1 MLNHRRYIL
10 TLLLIPGLLA
20 SAGARAGQRNTAL
33 EIISRSPVLE
43 RFGLAPVVP
52 VDQPRTMQELLIM
65 AINRNRGMRS
75 VAARVVGALDLVPQ
89 ATALPDPTLTLVE
102 YLDPVETRVG
112 PQQRGYQLSQSF
124 PWFGTLGVR
133 GDIQRAKAATAR
145 ARLDEQILAVITRVR
160 TTALELAYLDSSI
173 AVTHNHL
180 MLLGQWEEAAQGRY
194 AAGRGAYAALVK
206 TQVELGK
213 LSNRLAELEDRRTPL
228 LAEINAD
235 LDRSPEAP
243 LELDSLPVAFEGGL
257 DQDELVRAM
266 DTTNPRLAGWDHEAA
281 AAVLS
286 RTLAAKRG
294 KPSFTL
300 GLNLIETGPARM
312 SGVADSGKNALMAT
326 LGIRLPLWRGKYKAM
341 ARQAASG
348 LAAADDA
355 RRQELNGLE
364 AELSRALFAH
374 RDARRQ
380 AELYG
385 GALVPKARQSL
396 EAARAA
402 FETGRGSY
410 LDLIDAQRLLLEF
423 QLAAVR
429 ARIDLQIR
437 QATIEQLI
445 AAPLTT
451 FAEIQS

>member
-180 MLLGQWEEAAQGRY
+180 MLLGQWEEAAQG
-194 AAGRGAYAALVK
+194 
-206 TQVELGK
+206 
-213 LSNRLAELEDRRTPL
+213 
-228 LAEINAD
+228 
-235 LDRSPEAP
+235 
-243 LELDSLPVAFEGGL
+243 LELRSVKVHVLIVPAIVGLRVSLEGFDAGPDHRRSDS
-257 DQDELVRAM
+257 
-266 DTTNPRLAGWDHEAA
+266 
-281 AAVLS
+281 S
-286 RTLAAKRG
+286 
-294 KPSFTL
+294 
-300 GLNLIETGPARM
+300 
-312 SGVADSGKNALMAT
+312 
-326 LGIRLPLWRGKYKAM
+326 RLP
-341 ARQAASG
+341 SG
-348 LAAADDA
+348 
-355 RRQELNGLE
+355 
-364 AELSRALFAH
+364 S
-374 RDARRQ
+374 
-380 AELYG
+380 
-385 GALVPKARQSL
+385 
-396 EAARAA
+396 
-402 FETGRGSY
+402 
-410 LDLIDAQRLLLEF
+410 
-423 QLAAVR
+423 
-429 ARIDLQIR
+429 
-437 QATIEQLI
+437 
-445 AAPLTT
+445 
-451 FAEIQS
+451 IQSGCGSPRSSI